1 MTTTPSGPTKEE
13 IIKIIN
19 ESKISYNFHFKLNEN
34 NIVISCI
41 TYEFPYRKYLK
52 EYTLDEL
59 IEVNKY
65 FSLSETLE
73 EAFCSLLDKFKKEE
87 KEITE
92 VENQVKIEI
101 KTNDKLV
108 KHFIFVIPYKKSGS
122 EIIDELQDEI
132 KQLKIKDENNK
143 TEIKKLKDDIL
154 NLTGYNFESV
164 ILSQAD
170 KDKLRNLIEPD
181 QNKNKNLYFK
191 LIYRRGDNYS
201 FQKFHSQCDYQ
212 GPTIVVCKA
221 LCNTF
226 GGYSNF
232 DWESN
237 DPPVSKYDKGPFIFS
252 LTNNVKYEYAFPT
265 DQKDKNSVYLYSCY
279 GPDFCW
285 DLTFN
290 TSNGMRTCICSPFA
304 YSSSKPLV
312 GNGSRNNN
320 IEVDEVEVFK
330 VKNLNK

>member
-1 MTTTPSGPTKEE
+1 MS
-13 IIKIIN
+13 
-19 ESKISYNFHFKLNEN
+19 ES
-34 NIVISCI
+34 
-41 TYEFPYRKYLK
+41 
-52 EYTLDEL
+52 
-59 IEVNKY
+59 
-65 FSLSETLE
+65 LE

-92 VENQVKIEI
+92 EENQVKIEI

-108 KHFIFVIPYKKSGS
+108 KHFIFFIPYKKSGS
-122 EIIDELQDEI
+122 EIIEELQDEI
-132 KQLKIKDENNK
+132 KQLNIKEENNK
-143 TEIKKLKDDIL
+143 IEIKKLKDDIL

-191 LIYRRGDNYS
+191 LIYRRGNNYS
-201 FQKFHSQCDYQ
+201 FQKFHHQCDYQ

-221 LCNTF
+221 ACNIF

-232 DWESN
+232 DWKSN
-237 DPPVSKYDKGPFIFS
+237 DPPMRIYDKGPFIFS
-252 LTNNVKYEYAFPT
+252 LTNNVKYDYT
-265 DQKDKNSVYLYSCY
+265 KTKDQKDYNSVYLYSCY

-285 DLTFN
+285 DFTFN
-290 TSNGMRTCICSPFA
+290 TSNGMRTCVCSPFA
-304 YSSSKPLV
+304 YSFEPLA

-320 IEVDEVEVFK
+320 IEVEEVEVFK
-330 VKNLNK
+330 VKIQI

>member
-1 MTTTPSGPTKEE
+1 M
-13 IIKIIN
+13 
-19 ESKISYNFHFKLNEN
+19 
-34 NIVISCI
+34 
-41 TYEFPYRKYLK
+41 
-52 EYTLDEL
+52 
-59 IEVNKY
+59 
-65 FSLSETLE
+65 SETLE

-170 KDKLRNLIEPD
+170 KDKLRNMIEPD

-201 FQKFHSQCDYQ
+201 FQKFHSQCDYH
-212 GPTIVVCKA
+212 GCHID
-221 LCNTF
+221 LC
-226 GGYSNF
+226 YSLF
-232 DWESN
+232 
-237 DPPVSKYDKGPFIFS
+237 
-252 LTNNVKYEYAFPT
+252 
-265 DQKDKNSVYLYSCY
+265 Q
-279 GPDFCW
+279 
-285 DLTFN
+285 
-290 TSNGMRTCICSPFA
+290 IC
-304 YSSSKPLV
+304 
-312 GNGSRNNN
+312 
-320 IEVDEVEVFK
+320 
-330 VKNLNK
+330 